1 VRQGGAILHYS
12 LPPVVGGVENV
23 IMAHAQQFIR
33 HGYPISLIAG
43 RGGDGNVFT
52 QGARID
58 IIPEL
63 DTNYPEV
70 MELTARLN
78 EGVVPENF
86 SSFTQQ
92 IAGKLGPLLDQFSW
106 IIVHNIF
113 SKHFNLALTAALS
126 QLAREGRLHGCIAW
140 CHDITW
146 TSEHSRSK
154 VYPRYPWDLLRT
166 PIPGVRYIV
175 VSKQR
180 QKELAQLFSWTE
192 EKIQVISNGVDPAS
206 LLGLSVKSQSLVER
220 VDLLASDLILLMPV
234 RITQAKNIELAL
246 SLTAELKARGCKI
259 RLLISGPPDPHDR
272 DNLDYFHELQ
282 SLKKD
287 LDVDKEACFLYECGP
302 VKEEPF
308 IIGDDMIG
316 DLYRLADLVFL
327 PSHREGFGMPVLEGG
342 LVGVPVMT
350 TGVPAAREIG
360 GQDVMIIDAS
370 SSPAELANQILGWAE
385 ENNVQRLRRRMRQG
399 YTWKAIFENQIEPL
413 INSKS
418 LI

>member
-1 VRQGGAILHYS
+1 
-12 LPPVVGGVENV
+12 
-23 IMAHAQQFIR
+23 
-33 HGYPISLIAG
+33 
-43 RGGDGNVFT
+43 
-52 QGARID
+52 
-58 IIPEL
+58 
-63 DTNYPEV
+63 
-70 MELTARLN
+70 
-78 EGVVPENF
+78 
-86 SSFTQQ
+86 
-92 IAGKLGPLLDQFSW
+92 
-106 IIVHNIF
+106 VHNIF

-180 QKELAQLFSWTE
+180 QKELAQLFSWPD
-192 EKIQVISNGVDPAS
+192 EKIQVISNGVDPDS
-206 LLGLSVKSQSLVER
+206 LLGLSVKTQSLVER